1 MIEIGDFILI
11 PTTNQTKEEW
21 LNKRQGGIGG
31 SDMGTLYNVNPYKSV
46 TELFYSKLG
55 RVKED
60 DLSNNPA
67 IFHGTELEDK
77 VLNWSCYQDDEAC
90 NDEGE
95 FIKNNYVGN
104 CNRKNK
110 IASHVEFPYMV
121 ISKKTPWIISNLD
134 GMGFY
139 DKSITT
145 QDLIDQVQ
153 SGVMPVPDYI
163 VEIKTISPYSVEKY
177 ASGIPPHYPYQVK
190 TYMIPFLEL
199 NPNIYA
205 KIYAWCYDQ
214 TMTTHRIELTKKDA
228 TSIKSVSKK
237 FQKLIY
243 QGRVIIEEATKQN
256 LSEEEIDLKLSTIHP
271 SPSSSAPS
279 LGKFLSDKFLSKE
292 YIRKNK
298 TIQGDSDDLKVGLRY
313 AEVGKEIKVLNEEKT
328 SISNALKN
336 KLVVNDSQVIDLS
349 PNGRISY
356 GKRLTINVKK

>member
-1 MIEIGDFILI
+1 MIEIGDFTLI
-11 PTTNQTKEEW
+11 PTTNQSKEEW
-21 LNKRQGGIGG
+21 LKKRQGGIGG

-60 DLSNNPA
+60 DLSNNPSV
-67 IFHGTELEDK
+67 FHGTELEDK

-90 NDEGE
+90 NDKGE
-95 FIKNNYVGN
+95 FIENNYVAN
-104 CNRKNK
+104 CNNNNK
-110 IASHVEFPYMV
+110 IASHVEFPYML
-121 ISKKTPWIISNLD
+121 INRKTPWIISNLD

-163 VEIKTISPYSVEKY
+163 VEIKTITPYSAEKFD
-177 ASGIPPHYPYQVK
+177 SGIPPHYPYQVK

-199 NPNIYA
+199 NPKIYA

-237 FQKLIY
+237 FQKLIH
-243 QGRVIIEEATKQN
+243 QGRVIIEEANKQN

-298 TIQGDSDDLKVGLRY
+298 TIQGDSNDLKIGLRY
-313 AEVGKEIKVLNEEKT
+313 AEVGREIKALNEEKT
-328 SISNALKN
+328 TISNAFKN
-336 KLVVNDSQVIDLS
+336 KLVVKDSQVIDLS
-349 PNGRISY
+349 PNGKISY